1 MDASSASI
9 VPLEDS
15 THLNMNNSVSLSGSL
30 DFLNL
35 GELLNLLG
43 TNGSSGMLR
52 VKSSYKAEAGLVYL
66 DKGNP
71 INATNGSLSG
81 IDAIFS
87 LFGWTDGEFEFV
99 QEDPSCAKTI
109 NKSRM
114 EIILDG
120 LRLLDEGKIEKLG
133 PQTAPGTQEEP
144 TATSGQVPLIKG
156 PLVDYS
162 YVVDE
167 EGFYDG
173 DEIVQEGNH
182 GDWIWVILEGMAEIS
197 KKTAGSSIEILRIG
211 DGAFLGSVAAL
222 ITGGRVRTATVK
234 AVGNV
239 QLGMLDSQLL
249 ANELANV
256 SPDFKN
262 VLNSVDS
269 RLKQVVEMA
278 VKTKENQHNPESY
291 IEGKK
296 QLIKQ
301 GQEEERLFI
310 IKNGEAVIARQTDNG
325 YVPLAQLKKGDFF
338 GRIPFL
344 DMGHEPYSAAV
355 FSADN
360 LKLAAVDVKKL
371 ESEHQGLSSTLKNII
386 GHMATSVS
394 VSTMVICNFQKQK
407 E

>member
-1 MDASSASI
+1 
-9 VPLEDS
+9 
-15 THLNMNNSVSLSGSL
+15 MNDSVSLSGSL

-43 TNGSSGMLR
+43 TNGSSGVLR
-52 VKSSYKAEAGLVYL
+52 IKSRYKSEAGLVYI

-71 INATNGSLSG
+71 INATNGALSG
-81 IDAIFS
+81 IDAVFS

-99 QEDPSCAKTI
+99 QKDPSCEKTI

-133 PQTAPGTQEEP
+133 PSTTASTHNE
-144 TATSGQVPLIKG
+144 AAAVSGKVPLIKG

-197 KKTAGSSIEILRIG
+197 KQTANGSIDILRIG

-222 ITGGRVRTATVK
+222 ISAGRVRTATVK

-256 SPDFKN
+256 SAGFKN
-262 VLNSVDS
+262 ILHSVDS

-278 VKTKENQHNPESY
+278 VKINENQHDLENY
-291 IEGKK
+291 IKGKK

-301 GQEEERLFI
+301 GQDEDRLFI
-310 IKNGEAVIARQTDNG
+310 IKDGGVVIARQIENE
-325 YVPLAQLKKGDFF
+325 YIPLARLKKGDYF
-338 GRIPFL
+338 GRIPYM

-355 FSADN
+355 FSSND
-360 LKLAAVDVKKL
+360 LKLAAVDAKKL

-386 GHMATSVS
+386 EHLATSVS
-394 VSTMVICNFQKQK
+394 VSSVVTCDFLKQK
-407 E
+407 IQ

>member
-1 MDASSASI
+1 
-9 VPLEDS
+9 
-15 THLNMNNSVSLSGSL
+15 MNNSVSLSGSL

-43 TNGSSGMLR
+43 TNGSSGVLR
-52 VKSSYKAEAGLVYL
+52 IKSRYKAEAGLVYL

-71 INATNGSLSG
+71 INANNGTLSG
-81 IDAIFS
+81 LDAIFS

-99 QEDPSCAKTI
+99 QEDPTCQKVIA
-109 NKSRM
+109 KSRM

-133 PQTAPGTQEEP
+133 PTTAAADHTES
-144 TATSGQVPLIKG
+144 TSASGKIPLIKG

-173 DEIVQEGNH
+173 DEIVKEGNH
-182 GDWIWVILEGMAEIS
+182 GDWIWVILEGIAEIS
-197 KKTAGSSIEILRIG
+197 KKTANGSIEILRIG

-222 ITGGRVRTATVK
+222 ISGGRVRTATVQ

-256 SPDFKN
+256 SADFKN
-262 VLNSVDS
+262 ILSSIDS
-269 RLKQVVEMA
+269 RLKQVVDMA
-278 VKTKENQHNPESY
+278 VKIKDNQHDPASY
-291 IEGKK
+291 IKGKK

-301 GQEEERLFI
+301 GQDEDRLFT
-310 IKNGEAVIARQTDNG
+310 IKGGQAVIARETDKG
-325 YVPLAQLKKGDFF
+325 YVPLAQLKKGDYF

-344 DMGHEPYSAAV
+344 DVGHEPYSAAV
-355 FSADN
+355 FSSDD
-360 LKLAAVDVKKL
+360 LKLSAVDVKKL

-386 GHMATSVS
+386 EHLATSVS
-394 VSTMVICNFQKQK
+394 VSTRVTCDFQDKK
-407 E
+407 T

>member
-1 MDASSASI
+1 M
-9 VPLEDS
+9 
-15 THLNMNNSVSLSGSL
+15 SLSGSL

-43 TNGSSGMLR
+43 SNGSSGVLR
-52 VKSSYKAEAGLVYL
+52 IKSSYKAEAGLVYL

-71 INATNGSLSG
+71 INATNGALSG

-87 LFGWTDGEFEFV
+87 LFGWTDGNFEFT
-99 QEDPSCAKTI
+99 QEEPSCQKTI
-109 NKSRM
+109 TKSRM

-133 PQTAPGTQEEP
+133 PTTAASSQAEK
-144 TATSGQVPLIKG
+144 ATVSGKVPLIKG

-182 GDWIWVILEGMAEIS
+182 GDWIWVILEGIAEIS
-197 KKTAGSSIEILRIG
+197 KKIANGSIEILRIG
-211 DGAFLGSVAAL
+211 DGAFLGSIAAL
-222 ITGGRVRTATVK
+222 ISAGRVRTATIT

-256 SPDFKN
+256 SADFKN
-262 VLNSVDS
+262 ILSSIDS

-278 VKTKENQHNPESY
+278 VQIKENQKDPESY
-291 IEGKK
+291 IKGKK

-301 GQEEERLFI
+301 GQDEDRLFT
-310 IKNGEAVIARQTDNG
+310 IKDGQVVIARKTENG

-355 FSADN
+355 FSSDN
-360 LKLAAVDVKKL
+360 LKLAAVDTKKL
-371 ESEHQGLSSTLKNII
+371 ESEHQQLSSTLKNII
-386 GHMATSVS
+386 EHLATTVS
-394 VSTMVICNFQKQK
+394 VSTRITCDFKNQKP
-407 E
+407 

>member
-1 MDASSASI
+1 
-9 VPLEDS
+9 
-15 THLNMNNSVSLSGSL
+15 MNNSVSLSGSL

-43 TNGSSGMLR
+43 SNGSSGVLR
-52 VKSSYKAEAGLVYL
+52 IRSSYKAEAGLVYL

-71 INATNGSLSG
+71 INATNGALSG

-87 LFGWTDGEFEFV
+87 LFGWTDGNFEF
-99 QEDPSCAKTI
+99 QEEDPACQKTI
-109 NKSRM
+109 TKSRM

-120 LRLLDEGKIEKLG
+120 LRLLDEGKIEKIG
-133 PQTAPGTQEEP
+133 PATAASADPAEKT
-144 TATSGQVPLIKG
+144 TVSGKVPLIKG

-182 GDWIWVILEGMAEIS
+182 GDWIWVILEGIAEVS
-197 KKTAGSSIEILRIG
+197 KQTSNGSIEILRIG

-222 ITGGRVRTATVK
+222 IAGSRVRTATAT

-256 SPDFKN
+256 SADFKN
-262 VLNSVDS
+262 ILISIDS
-269 RLKQVVEMA
+269 RLKQIVEMA
-278 VKTKENQHNPESY
+278 VQIKENQHNPASY
-291 IEGKK
+291 IKGRK
-296 QLIKQ
+296 QLMKQ
-301 GQEEERLFI
+301 GQDEDRLFS
-310 IKNGEAVIARQTDNG
+310 IKDGQVVIARQIENG
-325 YVPLAQLKKGDFF
+325 YVPIAKLGKGDFF

-355 FSADN
+355 FSSDN
-360 LKLAAVDVKKL
+360 LKLSAVDIKKL

-386 GHMATSVS
+386 EHLATSVS
-394 VSTMVICNFQKQK
+394 VSTRITCDFQQRKT
-407 E
+407 